1 MIEVREVRKRFGEVR
16 AVDGLSFAAY
26 PNEIFGLI
34 GPNGAGKTTTIRM
47 IMNILAPDSGEI
59 LFDGRRISEA
69 DKARIGYLP
78 EERGLYRKI
87 TVNDMLLYL
96 ATLKGASRSVSQDR
110 IDGWLRKFEL
120 IDWKDKEIHQ
130 LSKGMSQKIQF
141 IGAVA
146 HDPPILFFDEPF
158 SGLDP
163 VSTDLLRNAIL
174 EMRDQGKTVLFST
187 HIMEQAERLCNRI
200 LLVNQGRE
208 LISGSLDEVKSR
220 YGTRTVVV
228 EYDGD
233 GHVLDDLPQ
242 ADAVT
247 RYPRWVEI
255 QLADGANA
263 DDVLA
268 ALVGRLSIRRFEL
281 VSPSLH
287 RIFVENVTAGEDH
300 EQAV

>member
-1 MIEVREVRKRFGEVR
+1 MIEVEDVRKHFGEVH
-16 AVDGLSFAAY
+16 AVDGLSFTAY

-96 ATLKGASRSVSQDR
+96 ATLKGAGRASSQER
-110 IDGWLRKFEL
+110 IDRWLGAFDL
-120 IDWKDKEIHQ
+120 LGWKDKEIQQ

-174 EMRDQGKTVLFST
+174 EMRDEGKTILFST

-200 LLVNQGRE
+200 LLVNKGRE
-208 LISGSLDEVKSR
+208 LVSGPLDEVKSR

-233 GHVLDDLPQ
+233 GHFLDDLPQ
-242 ADAVT
+242 ADVVT
-247 RYPRWVEI
+247 RYPRWVEV
-255 QLADGANA
+255 QLADGADA
-263 DDVLA
+263 DELLA
-268 ALVGRLSIRRFEL
+268 ALVGRVSIRRFEL

-287 RIFVENVTAGEDH
+287 RIFVENVTAGEAH